1 MSDSLLR
8 EAYQAY
14 THWHNEILKTEAY
27 QKVRLLESVIIGFGG
42 TVPNGKPHEQETDT
56 KIASMNKVSTTALTP
71 RQKGSPGQKEKIE
84 KLAVEAILYLGGYAS
99 RSQIREYFE
108 LNNFPIT
115 ESHLGWYLS
124 KGKNLFVPN
133 RSLGWGLVDNQNS
146 MAEKSENTA
155 EVVVATPAVNG
166 NLHNSEFP
174 FATSTVTKEALY
186 G

>member
-27 QKVRLLESVIIGFGG
+27 QKVKLLESVIIGFGG
-42 TVPNGKPHEQETDT
+42 KVPNRNSHEQEIDT
-56 KIASMNKVSTTALTP
+56 KIVPINKANIIAVAP
-71 RQKGSPGQKEKIE
+71 RQKNGQGQKEKIE
-84 KLAVEAILYLGGYAS
+84 TLAIEAILYFGGYAS

-146 MAEKSENTA
+146 TAEKSENTT
-155 EVVVATPAVNG
+155 EVVSATPVVNG
-166 NLHNSEFP
+166 SSQELP
-174 FATSTVTKEALY
+174 FINANQKKEASY